1 MAPVMPGQIVI
12 LRNGVPPREVPTYDQ
27 YDIYKSGS
35 IYVANGTAGLLVE
48 RPSNNFERTC
58 LVLLDDGRLR
68 WVFCAMI
75 KTWGGEDFR

>member
-1 MAPVMPGQIVI
+1 MAPLMPGQIVI
-12 LRNGVPPREVPTYDQ
+12 LRNGISPRAVPTYEHRE
-27 YDIYKSGS
+27 IYKSMP
-35 IYVANGTAGLLVE
+35 IYVVNGTAGLLVE
-48 RPSNNFERTC
+48 RPTANFEKNC